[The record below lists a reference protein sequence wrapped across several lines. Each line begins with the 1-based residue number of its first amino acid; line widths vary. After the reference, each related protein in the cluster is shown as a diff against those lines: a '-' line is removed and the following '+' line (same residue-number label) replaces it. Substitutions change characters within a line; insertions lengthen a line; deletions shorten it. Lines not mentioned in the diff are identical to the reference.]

1 MGRYSQYGGMA
12 QRRKT
17 AQRFFKE
24 VLFASFW
31 PGPCS
36 AIFQEKEEEKR
47 KKDSRKYNCDDSL
60 SKNWLAE
67 RVFEVGL

>member
-31 PGPCS
+31 PGHAPQS
-36 AIFQEKEEEKR
+36 FRKRKKKKR